1 MPRLLVQ
8 LPFLSLPP
16 REDVL
21 HAALLHS
28 LQSHAKCLRR
38 HLSLFPKGVHLGSE
52 PGVQAPYLF
61 LSPEGAVSVLGASV
75 RFHRV
80 KLVAEFHTGCVDL
93 CAVCGGTRSLSGRAH
108 MPVTMSCHLF
118 FLLFSVLFPQRSG
131 CNKREAGLQKQCSW
145 GVTQR
150 PGKPCLLFAF
160 SSPSLCF
167 CLETKLYPIVLC
179 LLH

>member
-1 MPRLLVQ
+1 MPGLFVQ

-28 LQSHAKCLRR
+28 LQSHAKCLRY

-93 CAVCGGTRSLSGRAH
+93 CAVCGAQGA
-108 MPVTMSCHLF
+108 
-118 FLLFSVLFPQRSG
+118 SV
-131 CNKREAGLQKQCSW
+131 AGH
-145 GVTQR
+145 T
-150 PGKPCLLFAF
+150 CLLPWVATSFFFALF
-160 SSPSLCF
+160 RLISSVFWVQQERSRPPEAVLVGSDPKAGEAVPSLCF
-167 CLETKLYPIVLC
+167 CLETERYPIVLC
-179 LLH
+179 LLHW